1 MQLTL
6 PPISC
11 KLQFDFIRNKKS
23 ETSHKMIGLE
33 LTNAY
38 YLKFSLKRV
47 VIEES

>member
-23 ETSHKMIGLE
+23 EISQKMIGLE
-33 LTNAY
+33 LINAHY
-38 YLKFSLKRV
+38 GST
-47 VIEES
+47 